1 MKASE
6 CMCNNVCAIKPN
18 LTINEVAKLMGEKHI
33 GCIPVC
39 DDENCICGI
48 VTDRDLVLRGMACGK
63 NIDTTKVSDIMT
75 CNPCTCKE
83 DDDIEKAEDLMAENQ
98 IKRIPVCDNNNN
110 IVGMLSIGNLFQNHE
125 DLDEDELCYTL
136 ECICKNSNKNA

>member
-1 MKASE
+1 MKVS
-6 CMCNNVCAIKPN
+6 NDVCVKVCQVTPETNIK
-18 LTINEVAKLMGEKHI
+18 EVAKLMQENKV

-39 DDENCICGI
+39 NDNKVCGI

-75 CNPCTCKE
+75 CNPCTCSE

>member
-1 MKASE
+1 MKVSR
-6 CMCNNVCAIKPN
+6 CMCKNICQVTPETNIK
-18 LTINEVAKLMGEKHI
+18 EVAKLMQENKV

-39 DDENCICGI
+39 NDNKVCGI

>member
-1 MKASE
+1 MKVSR
-6 CMCNNVCAIKPN
+6 CMCENVCQVTPETNIK
-18 LTINEVAKLMGEKHI
+18 EVAKLMQENKV

-39 DDENCICGI
+39 NDNKVCGI

-110 IVGMLSIGNLFQNHE
+110 IVGMLSIGNLYQNHE

>member
-1 MKASE
+1 MKVSR
-6 CMCNNVCAIKPN
+6 CMCENVCQVTPETNIK
-18 LTINEVAKLMGEKHI
+18 EVAKLMQENKV

-39 DDENCICGI
+39 NDNKVCGI

-125 DLDEDELCYTL
+125 DLNEDELCYTL

>member
-1 MKASE
+1 MKVSR
-6 CMCNNVCAIKPN
+6 CMGENVCQVTPETNIK
-18 LTINEVAKLMGEKHI
+18 EVAKLMQENKV

-39 DDENCICGI
+39 NDNKVCGI

>member
-1 MKASE
+1 MKVSRCMSE
-6 CMCNNVCAIKPN
+6 KVCQVTPETNIK
-18 LTINEVAKLMGEKHI
+18 EVAKLMQENKV

-39 DDENCICGI
+39 NDNKVCGI

-75 CNPCTCKE
+75 CNPCTCSE

-125 DLDEDELCYTL
+125 DLNEDELCYTL

>member
-1 MKASE
+1 MKVSR
-6 CMCNNVCAIKPN
+6 CMCENVCQVTPETNIK
-18 LTINEVAKLMGEKHI
+18 EVAKLMQENKV

-39 DDENCICGI
+39 NDNKVCGI

-63 NIDTTKVSDIMT
+63 NIDTTQVSDIMT

>member
-1 MKASE
+1 MKVSR
-6 CMCNNVCAIKPN
+6 CMCKNICQVTPETNIK
-18 LTINEVAKLMGEKHI
+18 EVAKLMQENKV

-39 DDENCICGI
+39 NDNKICGI

>member
-1 MKASE
+1 MKVSR
-6 CMCNNVCAIKPN
+6 CMCENVCQVTPETNIK
-18 LTINEVAKLMGEKHI
+18 EVAKLMQENKV

-39 DDENCICGI
+39 NDNKVCGI

-125 DLDEDELCYTL
+125 DLNEDELCHTL

>member
-1 MKASE
+1 
-6 CMCNNVCAIKPN
+6 MCENVCQVTPETNIK
-18 LTINEVAKLMGEKHI
+18 EVAKLMQENKV

-39 DDENCICGI
+39 NDNKLCGI

>member
-1 MKASE
+1 MKVSR
-6 CMCNNVCAIKPN
+6 CMCEKVCQVTPETNIK
-18 LTINEVAKLMGEKHI
+18 EVAKLMQENKV

-39 DDENCICGI
+39 NDNKVCGI

-75 CNPCTCKE
+75 CNPCTCSE

-125 DLDEDELCYTL
+125 DLNEDELCYTL

>member
-1 MKASE
+1 
-6 CMCNNVCAIKPN
+6 MCENVCQVTPETNIK
-18 LTINEVAKLMGEKHI
+18 EVAKLMQENKV

-39 DDENCICGI
+39 NDNKVCGI

-125 DLDEDELCYTL
+125 DLNEDELCYTL

>member
-1 MKASE
+1 MKVSR
-6 CMCNNVCAIKPN
+6 CMCENVCQVTPETNIK
-18 LTINEVAKLMGEKHI
+18 EVAKLMQENKV

-39 DDENCICGI
+39 NDNKVCGI

>member
-1 MKASE
+1 MKVSR
-6 CMCNNVCAIKPN
+6 CMCENVCQVTPETNIK
-18 LTINEVAKLMGEKHI
+18 EVAKLMQENKV

-39 DDENCICGI
+39 NDNKVCGI
-48 VTDRDLVLRGMACGK
+48 VTDRDLVLRGMACDK

-83 DDDIEKAEDLMAENQ
+83 DDDIEKAEDLMVENQ

>member
-1 MKASE
+1 MKVRR
-6 CMCNNVCAIKPN
+6 CMCENVCQVTPETNIK
-18 LTINEVAKLMGEKHI
+18 EVAKLMQENKV

-39 DDENCICGI
+39 NDNKVCGI

>member
-39 DDENCICGI
+39 DDENC
-48 VTDRDLVLRGMACGK
+48 K
-63 NIDTTKVSDIMT
+63 
-75 CNPCTCKE
+75 
-83 DDDIEKAEDLMAENQ
+83 
-98 IKRIPVCDNNNN
+98 
-110 IVGMLSIGNLFQNHE
+110 
-125 DLDEDELCYTL
+125 
-136 ECICKNSNKNA
+136 

>member
-1 MKASE
+1 
-6 CMCNNVCAIKPN
+6 MCENVCQVTPETNIK
-18 LTINEVAKLMGEKHI
+18 EVAKLMQENKV

-39 DDENCICGI
+39 NDNKVCGI